1 MRWSKCEEHCRELIR
16 QRKEA
21 IKGIFRTDKDADDA
35 GAALPYKHFKGALH
49 SAGVIRSLTL
59 LY

>member
-16 QRKEA
+16 QRKDA
-21 IKGIFRTDKDADDA
+21 IKGIFRTDRDADA
-35 GAALPYKHFKGALH
+35 GAALPYKHFKSALH
-49 SAGVIRSLTL
+49 SAGVILSLTL